1 MCFVA
6 FPVVSA
12 LGLNH
17 RLSGWQPSGVPGRCS
32 TGPGEA
38 EMSSSLFCPFH
49 HCIGIARVACAG
61 GRTNSHPSAA
71 ALLISVSRGSPM
83 GAVTTLYSQTTAWMC
98 GMAQPVANIARL
110 HRATI
115 NLQMPAFRVEPDF
128 FVADPFTH
136 LKISGWFGCCPRWDS
151 GGRGGGKYE
160 DGGTSASYAEVQR
173 PRFFDA
179 NCAN

>member
-17 RLSGWQPSGVPGRCS
+17 RLSGWPPSGVPGRCS

-61 GRTNSHPSAA
+61 GRNEFPSIRRCLVDLCFEGIANGGSNDLVFPDNGVDVWDGAA
-71 ALLISVSRGSPM
+71 SCKYCQAAQGDDQPPNAGISRR
-83 GAVTTLYSQTTAWMC
+83 T
-98 GMAQPVANIARL
+98 
-110 HRATI
+110 
-115 NLQMPAFRVEPDF
+115 
-128 FVADPFTH
+128 
-136 LKISGWFGCCPRWDS
+136 
-151 GGRGGGKYE
+151 
-160 DGGTSASYAEVQR
+160 
-173 PRFFDA
+173 
-179 NCAN
+179 